1 MWFNAATTPEASLV
15 CSVMSQPTET
25 PLSVR
30 PDEVAAAAELI
41 GPRLR
46 RTPVL
51 VDDGVAYK
59 LELLQH
65 SGTFKARGATHALM
79 RALEAGL
86 VGEQGVVA
94 ASGGNHGAAVAWAA
108 RELGVPANIFVPT
121 ISARPKVERLRS
133 YGATVHQVGDV
144 YAESLT
150 ASEEFIDRRGG
161 YRIHA
166 YEDPWVVM
174 GAGTCAME
182 LEQDVGKLDVVF
194 VSCGG
199 GGLSAGT
206 AAWFAG
212 RTELVVCET
221 ETTNAYSASVAAGE
235 RVAVEVSG
243 VAADALGATTI
254 GRLAWRI
261 LGEVATV
268 SLTVTDAETI
278 DAREWLWDNFR
289 LLVEPAAAVAVA
301 ALHSG
306 RYDVAGRKVGV
317 LVCGANTPRQAVSPG
332 SEQAGTG

>member
-1 MWFNAATTPEASLV
+1 MNKLTGMSLAI
-15 CSVMSQPTET
+15 
-25 PLSVR
+25 R

-46 RTPVL
+46 RTPV
-51 VDDGVAYK
+51 VIDDGVVYK

-79 RALEAGL
+79 RALDAGL
-86 VGEQGVVA
+86 VGEHGVVA

-121 ISARPKVERLRS
+121 ISARPKIERLRS
-133 YGATVHQVGDV
+133 YGATVHRVGEV
-144 YAESLT
+144 YSDSLA
-150 ASEEFIDRRGG
+150 ASEEFVDRHGG

-182 LEQDVGKLDVVF
+182 LEQDAGELDAVF

-221 ETTNAYSASVAAGE
+221 ATTNAYAASVGAGE

-243 VAADALGATTI
+243 VAADALGATTV
-254 GRLAWRI
+254 GELAWRI
-261 LGEVATV
+261 LDMVPTASLIVSDNQTV
-268 SLTVTDAETI
+268 
-278 DAREWLWDNFR
+278 DAREWMWDRFR

-301 ALHSG
+301 ALRSG
-306 RYDVAGRKVGV
+306 RYDIAGKRVGI
-317 LVCGANTPRQAVSPG
+317 LVCGANTSRQAASG
-332 SEQAGTG
+332 RGTRMARRRI

>member
-1 MWFNAATTPEASLV
+1 
-15 CSVMSQPTET
+15 MSQSTET
-25 PLSVR
+25 ARLIR
-30 PDEVAAAAELI
+30 PEEVAAAAELI
-41 GPRLR
+41 GSRLR

-51 VDDGVAYK
+51 FDGGVAYK

-79 RALEAGL
+79 RALQAGL

-108 RELGVPANIFVPT
+108 RELGVAANIFVPT
-121 ISARPKVERLRS
+121 ISARPKVERLRA

-144 YAESLT
+144 YADSLA
-150 ASEEFIDRRGG
+150 ASEEFIDHCGG
-161 YRIHA
+161 HRIHA

-182 LEQDVGKLDVVF
+182 LEQDVGGLDAVF

-212 RTELVVCET
+212 RTELVICET
-221 ETTNAYSASVAAGE
+221 ETTNTYSAAAAVGE
-235 RVAVEVSG
+235 PVAVEVSG

-254 GRLAWRI
+254 GRLAWQI
-261 LGEVATV
+261 LAAVPTV

-278 DAREWLWDNFR
+278 DAQEWMWDSFR

-301 ALHSG
+301 ALRSG
-306 RYDVAGRKVGV
+306 RYDIADKKVGI
-317 LVCGANTPRQAVSPG
+317 LVCGANTRRRAAPG
-332 SEQAGTG
+332 DE